1 MKPIKIIESNAAQIM
16 SVLESVNGKS
26 TAHTYTS
33 FHDINWIVQLA
44 DKKLMS
50 LLPKKYHVGAVF
62 SSVSG
67 EAVPNAYK
75 YKRIA
80 TSILIERRST
90 GWFLIDVRSTKIYKD
105 GGRDN
110 IMLTKNQDA
119 EAVSIFRK
127 QYLTSVK

>member
-1 MKPIKIIESNAAQIM
+1 MKPIKIIESNSAKIM
-16 SVLESVNGKS
+16 SALESVNGKS

-33 FHDINWIVQLA
+33 FHDIKWIVQLA

-50 LLPKKYHVGAVF
+50 LLPKKYHAGAIF

-67 EAVPNAYK
+67 DPVPNAYK

-90 GWFLIDVRSTKIYKD
+90 DWFLIDVRATEIYKE
-105 GGRDN
+105 GGRN
-110 IMLTKNQDA
+110 RIMLTKNQDA
-119 EAVSIFRK
+119 EAVSIFKK
-127 QYLTSVK
+127 QYITSGK